1 MDGTITICMFIVLC
15 SCNGYFFHCL
25 VIIQGKPVTIAQVYT
40 TVVTVIYMGQG
51 HGHQTSVCIHGIMD
65 HDQVSVVIIYM
76 DCSCTSHFLAVISP
90 VIFQTGIIH
99 IRNVN
104 PWTHVLVS
112 TVAV

>member
-1 MDGTITICMFIVLC
+1 MDSTISICMFIVLC
-15 SCNGYFFHCL
+15 SCDGHFFYCL
-25 VIIQGKPVTIAQVYT
+25 VIIQGKTITIAQVYAT
-40 TVVTVIYMGQG
+40 VITVVYMGQG
-51 HGHQTSVCIHGIMD
+51 HRHQASICIHGVMD
-65 HDQVSVVIIYM
+65 HDQVSVVVIYM
-76 DCSCTSHFLAVISP
+76 NSSCPSHFLAVISP